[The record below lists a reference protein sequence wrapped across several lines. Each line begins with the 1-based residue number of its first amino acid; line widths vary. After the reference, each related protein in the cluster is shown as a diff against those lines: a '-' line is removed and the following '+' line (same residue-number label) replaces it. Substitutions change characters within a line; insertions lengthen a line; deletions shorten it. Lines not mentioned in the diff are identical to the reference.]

1 MDYQDLEQDFGLG
14 HYEGRGWRGVHH
26 HAALSIAAY
35 GFLMAER
42 LAADKSVGGKK
53 TSSNAKCL
61 PFPRIA
67 SPAAVLRAQ
76 RHVVTSITSLRQ
88 RLSYQLI
95 MRLGQCPC
103 CGRASA
109 RLLL

>member
-1 MDYQDLEQDFGLG
+1 MVKKRVDQEEYPD
-14 HYEGRGWRGVHH
+14 

-42 LAADKSVGGKK
+42 LVTDKSVGGKK
-53 TSSNAKCL
+53 TSSPAKCL
-61 PFPRIA
+61 PFPRIT
-67 SPAAVLRAQ
+67 SPAALLRAQ
-76 RHVVTSITSLRQ
+76 RHVATSITTLRQ

-95 MRLGQCPC
+95 ARLGQCPC
-103 CGRASA
+103 CGRASV